1 MTQREFLNAVSNSTF
16 INTEVAEFAKAELAK
31 MDARNEKRKATPSKT
46 AQANEPIKAEIVKV
60 LTEKGT
66 MCAADVGELV
76 EISTQKASSLLRQL
90 VEDGTVK
97 SEDKKVP
104 KKGSVKFYSIA

>member
-1 MTQREFLNAVSNSTF
+1 MTIREFYQAVIEAN
-16 INTEVAEFAKAELAK
+16 INDELTAKATELIAAL
-31 MDARNEKRKATPSKT
+31 DARNEKRKTTPSKT
-46 AQANEPIKAEIVKV
+46 ALANEPITEEIVKA
-60 LTEKGT
+60 LTERGT

-76 EISTQKASSLLRQL
+76 AITTQKASSLLRQL
-90 VEDGTVK
+90 VEDGKVK

>member
-1 MTQREFLNAVSNSTF
+1 MTQREFLTAVSKSNL
-16 INTEVAEFAKAELAK
+16 NPEVVAFAEAEIEK

-46 AQANEPIKAEIVKV
+46 AQANEPIKEEIVKV
-60 LTEKGT
+60 LTERGT
-66 MCAADVGELV
+66 LCSADVGELV

-90 VEDGTVK
+90 VEDGKVK

-104 KKGSVKFYSIA
+104 KKGNVKFYSIA

>member
-1 MTQREFLNAVSNSTF
+1 MTQREFLTAVSNSTLDP
-16 INTEVAEFAKAELAK
+16 EVVDFAKAEIEK

-46 AQANEPIKAEIVKV
+46 AQANEPIKEEIVKA

-76 EISTQKASSLLRQL
+76 AISTQKASSLLRQL
-90 VEDGTVK
+90 VEDGKVK

-104 KKGSVKFYSIA
+104 KKGTVKFYTVA